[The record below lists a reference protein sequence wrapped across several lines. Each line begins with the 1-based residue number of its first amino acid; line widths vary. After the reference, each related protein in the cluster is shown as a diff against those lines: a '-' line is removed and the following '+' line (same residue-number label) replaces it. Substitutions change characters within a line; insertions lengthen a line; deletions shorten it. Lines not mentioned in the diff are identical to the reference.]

1 MEKAISTLTQERFY
15 ATVKEY
21 LYWEDRAEEKHEYH
35 NGEVIAMA
43 GGEIN
48 HNRVCRNLVSGL
60 HTRLKGKSCETFN
73 SENKVWIAERN
84 RFYYPDA
91 FVICGEIQF
100 YEKRQDIV
108 ENPILIFEV
117 LSESTELRDRGE
129 KFRHY
134 MSLPSFR
141 EYVLINPEVVLVE
154 IFFKKSPGEW
164 QYFIYHSLTETVH
177 LQSIDVHLSVA
188 DIYEQVDL
196 TLAPETPAET
206 SRTNE

>member
-1 MEKAISTLTQERFY
+1 MEQSVKSSTQERFY

-43 GGEIN
+43 GGKIN

-60 HTRLKGKSCETFN
+60 HTRLRGKTCETFN
-73 SENKVWIAERN
+73 SENKVWIADRN
-84 RFYYPDA
+84 GFYYPDA

-100 YEKRQDIV
+100 YENRQDIV

-129 KFRHY
+129 KFRQY
-134 MSLPSFR
+134 MSLSSFR
-141 EYVLINPEVVLVE
+141 EYVLVNPDTVWLEV
-154 IFFKKSPGEW
+154 FYKKSANEW
-164 QYFIYHSLTETVH
+164 QYTVYQSLSDTLH
-177 LQSIDVHLSVA
+177 LQSIDVHIPLA
-188 DIYEQVDL
+188 ELYEQVRFG
-196 TLAPETPAET
+196 EEVKAE
-206 SRTNE
+206 EGEG